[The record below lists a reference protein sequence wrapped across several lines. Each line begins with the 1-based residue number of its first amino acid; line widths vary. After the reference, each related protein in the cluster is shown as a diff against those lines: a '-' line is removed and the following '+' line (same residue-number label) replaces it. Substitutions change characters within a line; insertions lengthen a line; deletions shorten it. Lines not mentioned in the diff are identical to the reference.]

1 MTARGHTAPAAERW
15 DDRLV
20 IEIARNGLEAITEEM
35 AITHVRAAYSSVVRD
50 MLDFSTAI
58 CDGDGKVVAQGLS
71 LALQL
76 GAVPRFMSF
85 LSEAEPEAGDV
96 YLTNH
101 PWLGGVHLPDFF
113 FARPVMLAGDTR
125 PSAWV
130 VMVSHM
136 VDVGGRFPGGVAA
149 GAASLWEEGLVLP
162 HLRLVRRGG
171 LDESVLD
178 LIAANSREPAKV
190 RGDVRAALAG
200 LQTGAN
206 QFGELSERLG
216 RSTLIHAMDH
226 ILSSSE
232 RATRAAI
239 AELPDGR
246 ARAVDY
252 LDDDGNGGEPVKFV
266 CEVSKQDDRLCFDF
280 TGTAGQVPAGINTT
294 VADVISVVAFVT
306 RAALPAVGEVNDGFY
321 RCLDYVAPEGCIVNA
336 RYPAAVG
343 ARAASIY
350 RLTDVAMGALGTLAP
365 GRLPANDGG
374 PGVIYFSGR
383 RETGEDWIYLDY
395 IHAGWGAT
403 AHDDGVPGVSHPIAN
418 AANIPV
424 EVMEEEYP
432 LRMVRYGLAPATA
445 GSGRYRG
452 APAVVR
458 EYELLGP
465 ARIDFRLE
473 RMHHPPAGLRGGGA
487 GSTSRLRIRC
497 SGQWRDIGGKGTISL
512 SAGDRISVQLAAG
525 GGYGEPVVPDPRQ
538 AQKR

>member
-1 MTARGHTAPAAERW
+1 MPDGHDVSPGS
-15 DDRLV
+15 DDRLI

-58 CDGDGKVVAQGLS
+58 CDRHGKVVAQGLS

-76 GAVPRFMSF
+76 GAVPRFMDF
-85 LSEAEPEAGDV
+85 LSDAEPQDGDV
-96 YLTNH
+96 FLTNH
-101 PWLGGVHLPDFF
+101 PWRGGVHLPDFF
-113 FARPVMLAGDTR
+113 FAKPVMLAGDVE

-149 GAASLWEEGLVLP
+149 GAVSLWEEGLVIP
-162 HLRLVRRGG
+162 HMRLVARGV
-171 LDESVLD
+171 LDQAVLD
-178 LIAANSREPAKV
+178 LIVANSREPTKV

-200 LQTGAN
+200 LQTGAS
-206 QFGELSERLG
+206 QLHELAERLG
-216 RSTLIHAMDH
+216 RDTLTRAMAQ
-226 ILSSSE
+226 ILDGSE

-239 AELPDGR
+239 AELPDGT

-266 CEVSKQDDRLCFDF
+266 CEVRKWDDHLCFDF
-280 TGTAGQVPAGINTT
+280 TGTADQVPAGINTT
-294 VADVISVVAFVT
+294 IADVISVVAFVT
-306 RAALPAVGEVNDGFY
+306 RAAMPTVGEVNDGFY

-350 RLTDVAMGALGTLAP
+350 RLTDVAMVALGTLAP
-365 GRLPANDGG
+365 ARLPANDGG

-383 RETGEDWIYLDY
+383 LPNGEDWIYLDY

-403 AHDDGVPGVSHPIAN
+403 ARADGVPGVSHPIAN

-432 LRMVRYGLAPATA
+432 LRMVRYGIEPATA
-445 GSGRYRG
+445 GSGRRRG
-452 APAVVR
+452 APSVVR
-458 EYELLGP
+458 EYELLAP
-465 ARIDFRLE
+465 ARVDFRLE
-473 RMHHPPAGLRGGGA
+473 RMQYPPAGLRGGGA
-487 GSTSRLRIRC
+487 GSTSRLRIRQ
-497 SGQWRDIGGKGTISL
+497 GGAWQDLAGKGTIAL
-512 SAGDRISVQLAAG
+512 AAGDRVSVQLAAG
-525 GGYGEPVVPDPRQ
+525 GGYGEAGAADASVP
-538 AQKR
+538 A

>member
-1 MTARGHTAPAAERW
+1 
-15 DDRLV
+15 V

-58 CDGDGKVVAQGLS
+58 CDGRGKVVAQGLS

-85 LSEAEPEAGDV
+85 LSDAEPEAGDV

-113 FARPVMLAGDTR
+113 FAKPVMLDGAVE

-130 VMVSHM
+130 VMVTHV
-136 VDVGGRFPGGVAA
+136 VDIGGTFPGGVAA
-149 GAASLWEEGLVLP
+149 GATSLWEEGLVVP
-162 HLRLVRRGG
+162 HLRLVARGK
-171 LDESVLD
+171 LETSVLD
-178 LIAANSREPAKV
+178 LIAANSREPTKV

-200 LQTGAN
+200 LETGAN
-206 QFGELSERLG
+206 QLGELAGRLG
-216 RSTLIHAMDH
+216 RSTLIQAMAQ
-226 ILSSSE
+226 ILDSSE

-266 CEVSKQDDRLCFDF
+266 CEVRKQHDRLRFDF
-280 TGTAGQVPAGINTT
+280 TGTADQVPAGINTT
-294 VADVISVVAFVT
+294 IADVISVVAFVT
-306 RAALPAVGEVNDGFY
+306 RAAMPTVGEVNDGFY
-321 RCLDYVAPEGCIVNA
+321 RCLDFVAPEGCIVNA

-350 RLTDVAMGALGTLAP
+350 RLTDVAMVALGTLAP

-383 RETGEDWIYLDY
+383 RESGEGWIYLDY

-403 AHDDGVPGVSHPIAN
+403 ADAEGVAGVSHPIAN

-432 LRMVRYGLAPATA
+432 LRIVRYGIEPATA
-445 GSGRYRG
+445 GRGRHRG
-452 APAVVR
+452 APAVAR
-458 EYELLGP
+458 EYELLAP
-465 ARIDFRLE
+465 ARVDFRLE
-473 RMHHPPAGLRGGGA
+473 RMHYPPSGVDGGGA
-487 GSTSRLRIRC
+487 GTTSRLKIRQ
-497 SGQWRDIGGKGTISL
+497 SGQWRDVTGKGTITL
-512 SAGDRISVQLAAG
+512 GAGDRVSLQLAAG
-525 GGYGEPVVPDPRQ
+525 GGYGVDTGPEQSPGG
-538 AQKR
+538 